1 MQINVFDLM
10 YTYCLILRWEIVFT
24 SDIVYFGFTFL
35 VYKFEKEKKVFKKRE
50 RDLIPV
56 KILNFCVIQIK
67 SLFSLVNTSIII
79 I

>member
-35 VYKFEKEKKVFKKRE
+35 VYKFEKEKKIFKKRE
-50 RDLIPV
+50 RSDSSE
-56 KILNFCVIQIK
+56 NFKFLCHTNQV
-67 SLFSLVNTSIII
+67 SV
-79 I
+79 